1 MALDSFLALMTAAPR
16 SCTVCRRRRKRR
28 RFEKRTETLYSSGSH
43 RTRSSSTHRDEVSSE
58 PGVVLDDLVGSHLA
72 ALDGDLGV
80 VDVGVLGGGVVSP
93 DDDVL
98 HVIGGNA
105 ATHRHLQ
112 VRDGRTDE
120 LLSVDHFLFPSDNNQ
135 LVCFTLKLTLF

>member
-1 MALDSFLALMTAAPR
+1 M
-16 SCTVCRRRRKRR
+16 KRW

-105 ATHRHLQ
+105 TTHRHLQ

-120 LLSVDHFLFPSDNNQ
+120 LLSVDHFLFPSDNNNNQ
-135 LVCFTLKLTLF
+135 LVCFTLKTFTKSSPYFKWAHTHINH

>member
-16 SCTVCRRRRKRR
+16 SCTVCRRMKMR
-28 RFEKRTETLYSSGSH
+28 RFVKRTDTLYSSGSH
-43 RTRSSSTHRDEVSSE
+43 RTRTSSTHRDEVSSE

-98 HVIGGNA
+98 HVVGGNA

-112 VRDGRTDE
+112 VRDGHTGE
-120 LLSVDHFLFPSDNNQ
+120 LLSLDHFSQFCSNNPDRVTF
-135 LVCFTLKLTLF
+135 LLTEMKS